1 MLSKFKNIEYRIKNI
16 EVERS
21 IYVLC
26 SIFYSL
32 FSQSQ
37 CAMCR
42 ASLQN
47 EANKSVAEGVNDG
60 IVYLMAIPY
69 ILVAGVFYAVWRL
82 KQKKKKLKRNFKN
95 AIQIHH
101 KLVTLKGSH
110 VKFSCNIV
118 LNSAIRDAFSMTR

>member
-16 EVERS
+16 EVKRS

-82 KQKKKKLKRNFKN
+82 KQKKKEVV
-95 AIQIHH
+95 Q
-101 KLVTLKGSH
+101 
-110 VKFSCNIV
+110 
-118 LNSAIRDAFSMTR
+118 

>member
-1 MLSKFKNIEYRIKNI
+1 MLSKVQRQKVKVQRQK
-16 EVERS
+16 VLQTK
-21 IYVLC
+21 IY
-26 SIFYSL
+26 FFL
-32 FSQSQ
+32 FTCFFLLEGNAQ

-82 KQKKKKLKRNFKN
+82 KQKKKE
-95 AIQIHH
+95 
-101 KLVTLKGSH
+101 V
-110 VKFSCNIV
+110 V
-118 LNSAIRDAFSMTR
+118 